1 MMIELVNV
9 YKRLGGR
16 NILNGLSVSID
27 RGETLA
33 IVGPSG
39 TGKSVTLNHIIGL
52 MSPDRGSINVMG
64 RDVAKLGYREMQ
76 KYRSK
81 VGMLFQSGALLGWM
95 TVYDNV
101 ALPLRECFHLP
112 EEKIRQKV
120 GEMLEFL
127 NLTDSAGKYP
137 NEISGGMQKRAGLA
151 RTVVCDPEIMLY
163 DEPTSGL
170 DPVMSRKID
179 ELIVSLQKRFSMT
192 SVVVT
197 HDLCS
202 AFGIADKI
210 AMLYGGKVVEYGTPE
225 QFKASRNELVREFIR
240 AQFSINIQTGGE
252 R

>member
-16 NILNGLSVSID
+16 SILNGLSVSIE
-27 RGETLA
+27 RGQTLA

-64 RDVAKLGYREMQ
+64 RDVAKLSYREMQ

-81 VGMLFQSGALLGWM
+81 VGMLFQSGALLGCI

-120 GEMLEFL
+120 GEILEFL
-127 NLTDSAGKYP
+127 NLTDSAGKFP

-151 RTVVCDPEIMLY
+151 RAVVCDPEIMLY

-179 ELIVSLQKRFSMT
+179 ELIVSLQKHFSMT

-202 AFGIADKI
+202 AFGIADRI
-210 AMLYGGKVVEYGTPE
+210 AMLFGGRVVEYGTPA

-240 AQFSINIQTGGE
+240 AQFSINIQTGG
-252 R
+252 

>member
-1 MMIELVNV
+1 MMVELVNV

-64 RDVAKLGYREMQ
+64 RDVTKLGYREMQ

-81 VGMLFQSGALLGWM
+81 IGMLFQSGALLGWM

-120 GEMLEFL
+120 GEMLDFL
-127 NLTDSAGKYP
+127 NLTDSAGKFP

-151 RTVVCDPEIMLY
+151 RAVVCDPEIMLY

-192 SVVVT
+192 SIVVT

-210 AMLYGGKVVEYGTPE
+210 AMLSGGKVVEYGTPA
-225 QFKASRNELVREFIR
+225 QFRASGNGLVREFIR
-240 AQFSINIQTGGE
+240 AQFSTNIQTGG
-252 R
+252 

>member
-16 NILNGLSVSID
+16 SILNGLSVSIE
-27 RGETLA
+27 RGQTLA

-52 MSPDRGSINVMG
+52 MLPDRGSINVMG
-64 RDVAKLGYREMQ
+64 RDVAKLSYREMQ
-76 KYRSK
+76 EYRSK

-120 GEMLEFL
+120 GEILEFL
-127 NLTDSAGKYP
+127 NLTDSAGKFP

-151 RTVVCDPEIMLY
+151 RAVVCDPEIMLY

-179 ELIVSLQKRFSMT
+179 ELIVSLQKHFSMT

-202 AFGIADKI
+202 AFGIADRI
-210 AMLYGGKVVEYGTPE
+210 AMLFGGRVVEYGTPE

-240 AQFSINIQTGGE
+240 AQFSINIQTGG
-252 R
+252 

>member
-1 MMIELVNV
+1 
-9 YKRLGGR
+9 
-16 NILNGLSVSID
+16 
-27 RGETLA
+27 
-33 IVGPSG
+33 
-39 TGKSVTLNHIIGL
+39 
-52 MSPDRGSINVMG
+52 
-64 RDVAKLGYREMQ
+64 
-76 KYRSK
+76 
-81 VGMLFQSGALLGWM
+81 MLFQSGALLGWM

-120 GEMLEFL
+120 GEILEFL
-127 NLTDSAGKYP
+127 NLTDSAGKFP

-151 RTVVCDPEIMLY
+151 RAVVCDPEIMLY

-179 ELIVSLQKRFSMT
+179 ELIVSLQKHFSMT

-202 AFGIADKI
+202 AFGIADRI
-210 AMLYGGKVVEYGTPE
+210 AMLFGGRVVEYGTPA

-240 AQFSINIQTGGE
+240 AQFSINIQTGG
-252 R
+252 

>member
-1 MMIELVNV
+1 
-9 YKRLGGR
+9 
-16 NILNGLSVSID
+16 
-27 RGETLA
+27 
-33 IVGPSG
+33 
-39 TGKSVTLNHIIGL
+39 
-52 MSPDRGSINVMG
+52 
-64 RDVAKLGYREMQ
+64 
-76 KYRSK
+76 
-81 VGMLFQSGALLGWM
+81 
-95 TVYDNV
+95 
-101 ALPLRECFHLP
+101 
-112 EEKIRQKV
+112 
-120 GEMLEFL
+120 
-127 NLTDSAGKYP
+127 
-137 NEISGGMQKRAGLA
+137 MQKRAGLA
-151 RTVVCDPEIMLY
+151 RAVVCDPEIMLY

-225 QFKASRNELVREFIR
+225 QFKASRNELVREFIS